1 MNLKILKKLAD
12 KEEKLLDCIYEIQ
25 ELLES
30 TDDEE
35 LSYMGNEFCELVV
48 DFLQANDTM
57 SLNDIK
63 NFISESMD

>member
-1 MNLKILKKLAD
+1 MNLKLLKKLAD
-12 KEEKLLDCIYEIQ
+12 KEEKLMDCIYEIC

-35 LSYMGNEFCELVV
+35 LSYMGGEFCTSMI
-48 DFLQANDTM
+48 DFLQTNDTM

-63 NFISESMD
+63 DFINENMG